1 MRAAWKGAKQAFDE
15 FGVTIRFLLDHVRSF
30 PMERC
35 LETVKWCDEFR
46 QFGVVGLG
54 LAGPEKGWPSSTYK
68 EALNLAEQLE
78 VPFVPHAGE
87 ETDSGDIWDALEFS
101 PKRIGHGLSSSDDER
116 LLEELRRASIMVEV
130 CPTSNVVLNHVENF
144 GTHPARRLFD
154 AGVPISL
161 NSDDP
166 PMFGTSLLREYALAY
181 TDLGFSLDDLRAVA
195 RMSLEHALVGGRTKE
210 ELLAAAEQ
218 G

>member
-1 MRAAWKGAKQAFDE
+1 
-15 FGVTIRFLLDHVRSF
+15 
-30 PMERC
+30 
-35 LETVKWCDEFR
+35 
-46 QFGVVGLG
+46 
-54 LAGPEKGWPSSTYK
+54 
-68 EALNLAEQLE
+68 LNLAERLE

-101 PKRIGHGLSSSDDER
+101 PRRIGHGLSSSGDER

-130 CPTSNVVLNHVENF
+130 CPTSNVVLNHVESL

-195 RMSLEHALVGGRTKE
+195 RMSLEHALVEGRTKE
-210 ELLAAAEQ
+210 ELLAAAQ
-218 G
+218 QA